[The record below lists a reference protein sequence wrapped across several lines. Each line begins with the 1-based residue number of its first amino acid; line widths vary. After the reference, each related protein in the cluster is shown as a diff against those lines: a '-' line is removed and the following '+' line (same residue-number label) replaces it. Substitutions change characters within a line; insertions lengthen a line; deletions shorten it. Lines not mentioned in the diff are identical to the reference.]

1 MVWIVDNVV
10 ELFDLFVN
18 DVALADPL
26 SLFLFLL
33 GAATIGL
40 SLGAFGLLSLQ
51 AIAATLT
58 RD

>member
-10 ELFDLFVN
+10 ELVDLFVN

-26 SLFLFLL
+26 SLFLFVL
-33 GAATIGL
+33 GAVTIGV
-40 SLGAFGLLSLQ
+40 SLGAFGVLSLR
-51 AIAATLT
+51 AVGATLT

>member
-26 SLFLFLL
+26 SLFLFLF